1 MFKDVSIW
9 CVILSIVILMVIHH
23 TLSDKPLFEGNENID
38 EEEPTEEEPTE
49 EVVGDSAVEAEKKE
63 QEDDY
68 MDLSRPES
76 VNLTI
81 KTDTAAEL
89 QAILLQKPIESEET
103 TEVEETENVDEPLPA
118 EEETESLQEPFM

>member
-38 EEEPTEEEPTE
+38 EEEPTE

-103 TEVEETENVDEPLPA
+103 TEVEETANVDEPLPA